1 MVNQR
6 QPLKVQADK
15 KNLRKVESTPVELAE
30 ELTGLERLP
39 GGPMLAFG
47 GGSAEDQAARLGDMR
62 LQGAQR
68 RALARQIGRAQ
79 GNLHLQRVV
88 HKLREDEEE
97 PIPSRSSSLL
107 GEAAGAPQAVPG
119 QGRDEQEAYP
129 VVTNPYTFV
138 QRGLFGLIGGSSG
151 ALMDPDPVTRG
162 GLGGIPIPMPNVGRG
177 VGGLGGMLGGLG
189 GGGLGG
195 LGGILSGIGGGGGMG
210 GSGGMLGG
218 TPGPA
223 QGGLGLS
230 GMMAMALQQ
239 QMQKQ
244 QQVFQMMSNMMKMQH
259 QAAMAVIRN
268 IR

>member
-47 GGSAEDQAARLGDMR
+47 GG
-62 LQGAQR
+62 
-68 RALARQIGRAQ
+68 
-79 GNLHLQRVV
+79 
-88 HKLREDEEE
+88 
-97 PIPSRSSSLL
+97 
-107 GEAAGAPQAVPG
+107 
-119 QGRDEQEAYP
+119 
-129 VVTNPYTFV
+129 
-138 QRGLFGLIGGSSG
+138 
-151 ALMDPDPVTRG
+151 
-162 GLGGIPIPMPNVGRG
+162 
-177 VGGLGGMLGGLG
+177 
-189 GGGLGG
+189 
-195 LGGILSGIGGGGGMG
+195 GMG

-239 QMQKQ
+239 QMQEQ

>member
-1 MVNQR
+1 MVNQS

-47 GGSAEDQAARLGDMR
+47 GGSAEDQARRLGDIR
-62 LQGAQR
+62 LQSAQR
-68 RALARQIGRAQ
+68 RALARQIGRTQ
-79 GNLHLQRVV
+79 GNLHLQRLVSQ
-88 HKLREDEEE
+88 LTQDEEE
-97 PIPSRSSSLL
+97 PISSRSSSLL
-107 GEAAGAPQAVPG
+107 GESTGVPQAVPG
-119 QGRDEQEAYP
+119 QDRDEQEAYP

-138 QRGLFGLIGGSSG
+138 QRGLFGSIGGSSG

-162 GLGGIPIPMPNVGRG
+162 GLGGLGGGGM
-177 VGGLGGMLGGLG
+177 GGLGGMLGGA
-189 GGGLGG
+189 
-195 LGGILSGIGGGGGMG
+195 
-210 GSGGMLGG
+210 
-218 TPGPA
+218 PGPA

-230 GMMAMALQQ
+230 GMMALQQ
-239 QMQKQ
+239 QMQRQ

-259 QAAMAVIRN
+259 QAAMAVISN